1 VYTVN
6 IFKEKEMNMI
16 EIKKITKM
24 PYKDA
29 IPKMKELM
37 EKHNLSI
44 MNVKNLMVIAQNFNY
59 SMAISEP
66 IE

>member
-1 VYTVN
+1 
-6 IFKEKEMNMI
+6 MNMI